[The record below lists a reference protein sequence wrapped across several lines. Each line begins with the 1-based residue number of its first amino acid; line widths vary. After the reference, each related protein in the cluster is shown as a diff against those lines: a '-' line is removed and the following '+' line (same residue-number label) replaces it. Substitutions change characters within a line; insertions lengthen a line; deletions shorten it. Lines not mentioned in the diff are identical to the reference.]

1 MFKTLSKV
9 LVAFVV
15 IVIVSYFLQN
25 RANTPEACTN
35 IDGYWNADQNS
46 CEGKTEKMIFQS
58 LSKPHPVSIEYPGNQ
73 RLVSLDKAEQVEQ
86 EIYLRGYY
94 QDLVSSPELKAT
106 EQEATNEQAKAVY
119 ERGSVFLNMTTLSLL
134 ADNRT
139 GITYFAAPFV
149 INTAG
154 RGIFDYIG
162 LFSYDFASQQA
173 THLSSE
179 LLGNRIREQAIVIKK
194 KSIVKD
200 NVFVQEGMIE
210 VHFKSHGPKQAAA
223 DYPTQSNKMTL
234 QLVALDPKDDQHA
247 AFRRIT
253 IDKNTTHKKTA
264 NNKNATDNNSANSTM
279 HKSWDTDSDGI
290 NDCEKQNSC
299 DHTVDYSQEKT
310 ND

>member
-9 LVAFVV
+9 LVVFVV

-25 RANTPEACTN
+25 RANTPEACAN
-35 IDGYWNADQNS
+35 IDGYWNADQNN
-46 CEGKTEKMIFQS
+46 CEDKTEKMIFQS
-58 LSKPHPVSIEYPGNQ
+58 LSKPHPVSIVYPDNQ

-106 EQEATNEQAKAVY
+106 EQEATNGQDKAVY
-119 ERGSVFLNMTTLSLL
+119 ERGSVFLNMSKLSLL
-134 ADNRT
+134 ADNRV

-173 THLSSE
+173 THLRSE
-179 LLGNRIREQAIVIKK
+179 LLGSRIREQAIVIKE
-194 KSIVKD
+194 KSVVKD
-200 NVFVQEGMIE
+200 NVFVQEGVIE
-210 VHFKSHGPKQAAA
+210 VHFKSHGLKQAAA
-223 DYPTQSNKMTL
+223 DYPTQSNKVTL
-234 QLVALDPKDDQHA
+234 QLVALDPKDAQHA

-253 IDKNTTHKKTA
+253 IKNKIT
-264 NNKNATDNNSANSTM
+264 ANSTM

>member
-46 CEGKTEKMIFQS
+46 CEDKTEKMIFQS
-58 LSKPHPVSIEYPGNQ
+58 LSKPHPVSIVYPDNQ

-94 QDLVSSPELKAT
+94 QDLVSSPELKAA

-119 ERGSVFLNMTTLSLL
+119 ERGSVFLNMTKLSLL

-179 LLGNRIREQAIVIKK
+179 LLGNRIREQAIVIKE

-264 NNKNATDNNSANSTM
+264 NNKNATDNNSANNTM

>member
-9 LVAFVV
+9 LIALVV

-35 IDGYWNADQNS
+35 IDGYWNAEQNS
-46 CEGKTEKMIFQS
+46 CEDKTEKMIFQS
-58 LSKPHPVSIEYPGNQ
+58 LSKPHPVSIVYPGNQ

-94 QDLVSSPELKAT
+94 QDLVSSPEQEIT
-106 EQEATNEQAKAVY
+106 EHKVTGQEATDGHDKAVY
-119 ERGSVFLNMTTLSLL
+119 EKGSVFLNMSKLSLL

-154 RGIFDYIG
+154 RGIFDYVG
-162 LFSYDFASQQA
+162 LFSYDFDSQQA

-179 LLGNRIREQAIVIKK
+179 LLGNRIREQAIVIKE
-194 KSIVKD
+194 KSVVKD

-223 DYPTQSNKMTL
+223 DYPTQSNKLIL
-234 QLVALDPKDDQHA
+234 QLVSLDPKNDQHA
-247 AFRRIT
+247 TFRPIT
-253 IDKNTTHKKTA
+253 TDKKSTQNSNKT
-264 NNKNATDNNSANSTM
+264 TM
-279 HKSWDTDSDGI
+279 HESWDADSDGI
-290 NDCEKQNSC
+290 NDCEQQDNC
-299 DHTVDYSQEKT
+299 DHTIDYTQEKI
-310 ND
+310 NE

>member
-9 LVAFVV
+9 LVVFVV

-25 RANTPEACTN
+25 RANTPEACAN

-46 CEGKTEKMIFQS
+46 CEDKTEKMIFQS
-58 LSKPHPVSIEYPGNQ
+58 LSKPHPVSIVYPDNQ

-94 QDLVSSPELKAT
+94 QDLVSSPEQKAT
-106 EQEATNEQAKAVY
+106 NGQDKAIY
-119 ERGSVFLNMTTLSLL
+119 ERGSVFLNMSKLSLL

-179 LLGNRIREQAIVIKK
+179 LLGNRIREQVIVIKE
-194 KSIVKD
+194 KSVVKD
-200 NVFVQEGMIE
+200 NVFVQEGVID

-253 IDKNTTHKKTA
+253 I
-264 NNKNATDNNSANSTM
+264 NNKNTANSTM